1 MAKQYRATSPR
12 DINDLWPLPKI
23 PSSITRYFGSIIISP
38 LELERVQEQYD
49 ETKQELDLMKE
60 EISSGGGGNV
70 DNVRIKQLEMQTN
83 QLKEAVV
90 K

>member
-1 MAKQYRATSPR
+1 
-12 DINDLWPLPKI
+12 
-23 PSSITRYFGSIIISP
+23 
-38 LELERVQEQYD
+38 
-49 ETKQELDLMKE
+49 MKE